1 MEEKI
6 NLSLFEDFLESSS
19 PAGYAKTLINI
30 KNADENKETVAE
42 KIDRISNLK
51 DRIKEMSETKKK
63 KNGDTTSKIIE
74 KVLDYKKD
82 AQQIFQH
89 TSKVDKGKPKPEPEE
104 SIAERV
110 KLRRRKLDVI
120 KKKKENI
127 NNELF
132 SYYLDYLNPVITFER
147 LRDATD
153 QKNKDLVKSIN
164 KKLTKLKNIVKN
176 VPKDKISK
184 VQENE
189 KINDIVE
196 GILELN
202 SKKQSGYGLKILIP
216 NQILSIL
223 LIYVAQL
230 KARK

>member
-1 MEEKI
+1 MKQ
-6 NLSLFEDFLESSS
+6 
-19 PAGYAKTLINI
+19 
-30 KNADENKETVAE
+30 
-42 KIDRISNLK
+42 
-51 DRIKEMSETKKK
+51 KKK
-63 KNGDTTSKIIE
+63 GDTTLKIIE

-89 TSKVDKGKPKPEPEE
+89 TSKVDKGKPKSKPEE

-216 NQILSIL
+216 NQMLSIL

>member
-1 MEEKI
+1 MLKDVNDFIKEIKLMEEKI
-6 NLSLFEDFLESSS
+6 NLNLFEDFLESSS

-51 DRIKEMSETKKK
+51 DRIKETSETEK
-63 KNGDTTSKIIE
+63 KNGDTTLKIIE
-74 KVLDYKKD
+74 KVLDYSKD

-89 TSKVDKGKPKPEPEE
+89 TSKVDKGKPKPKPEE

-127 NNELF
+127 NIELF

-184 VQENE
+184 VEGNE
-189 KINDIVE
+189 KIIDIVE

-202 SKKQSGYGLKILIP
+202 SKKEIRIWIKNTNTES
-216 NQILSIL
+216 N
-223 LIYVAQL
+223 A
-230 KARK
+230 

>member
-1 MEEKI
+1 MKQ
-6 NLSLFEDFLESSS
+6 
-19 PAGYAKTLINI
+19 
-30 KNADENKETVAE
+30 
-42 KIDRISNLK
+42 
-51 DRIKEMSETKKK
+51 K
-63 KNGDTTSKIIE
+63 KNGDTTLKIIE

-89 TSKVDKGKPKPEPEE
+89 TSKVDKGKPKSKPEE

-176 VPKDKISK
+176 VPKDKVPK
-184 VQENE
+184 VEENE
-189 KINDIVE
+189 KIIDIVE
-196 GILELN
+196 KILDLN
-202 SKKQSGYGLKILIP
+202 NEKQSGKGLKILTP
-216 NQILSIL
+216 NQMLSRLPISL
-223 LIYVAQL
+223 AQL
-230 KARK
+230 KTGNDSEKLKNETRQLLYSSHRSKKLTKQLYKSLVDII